1 MCFGYWTIFNVL
13 AMKSLKGAGIPGIH
27 IIGVLFACCM
37 VALFVGMVMP
47 EVPKAL
53 PLGVAAVFD
62 LCVVYIAVYLV
73 VSNKWRE
80 YLNQIIVM
88 GVIAAGITML
98 LLSMFA

>member
-1 MCFGYWTIFNVL
+1 
-13 AMKSLKGAGIPGIH
+13 MKSLKGAGIPGIYV
-27 IIGVLFACCM
+27 IGMLFVCCM
-37 VALFVGMVMP
+37 VALFVGVAMP

-73 VSNKWRE
+73 VSKKWRE

-88 GVIAAGITML
+88 GVIAAGITMVL
-98 LLSMFA
+98 VSMLA